1 MKNEI
6 LNKIDEIISLIEK
19 SDDYQKY
26 LLLKEKM
33 KTNKELNQ
41 LINEVRL
48 LQKDVVH
55 HLNKKKLLD
64 KKMEELNNY
73 PLYREYQNTIFE
85 INNCYAIIETSINH
99 YFQNIFN

>member
-55 HLNKKKLLD
+55 HLNKKELLD

-73 PLYREYQNTIFE
+73 PLY
-85 INNCYAIIETSINH
+85 
-99 YFQNIFN
+99 